1 MSVGT
6 HIAEVIRQGIWASLT
21 GGWYYEPGFSIFCN
35 TLHIYVWF
43 ILILLPLIL
52 GIISSQGV
60 SLIFAAAYTGFI
72 VFFFTLIKG
81 AVAYLHMI
89 FDTTDPVV
97 VTRTINDSIDDIYRE
112 TAGQLPADVEMIELR
127 DMGYNLRGSERALD
141 AERRERELRVQ
152 IATNI
157 IARHRQNLERQMII
171 RHGPNANTSS
181 IPPGPTLSEMRKI
194 LAVLDEENAVE
205 PLTEAEAFARHQKM
219 AITMRM
225 LLEDEHLVARLC
237 QQKDAKDAKEAKE
250 AKERA
255 EAAERAE
262 KAEKLGENE
271 PESSETPKRKQSMPS
286 SLRNTI
292 EEEEESESDS
302 TRRRSDPSLSI
313 DIHDKKYRKIS
324 QIEENVQEEEQEE
337 EKEPEEEEEDE
348 EDMEEVEE
356 DDPNIPSTS
365 TAPPTRR
372 VSRRRSST
380 GATSRKRKYSRRAGS
395 PAVFAGTLMKK
406 DHHESSR
413 SMPTSVGWT
422 PVVVSLGD
430 NMDRPT
436 TSRYSADDADTGSD
450 IKGEITKFLEDLI
463 EKHPETWDVIENV
476 RQRRGRPS
484 SESHDSAP
492 AEMAPNPPTTSSAPG
507 PSTSSVERLERVT
520 HGIFSVPHVLRNAAR
535 SNSFIDWHAQHQV
548 ASTSQHHIAQG
559 HEDTSQGAVH
569 TFQDEDGNWWTY
581 TFDDTGGVGTAQPLG
596 SGRAIHDLINRE
608 REKNPETAR
617 KLFPPAELEVLPESM
632 YDWTDE
638 DKARTTSDEDEDG
651 NPTRPSRRPA
661 GSTTPLTSNSRTQTV
676 QLPLTRRERALSS
689 SSNESST
696 YMPTLPSS
704 VFHAPSGTGASR
716 GAASARAS
724 QVVSFVQAASRLRNN
739 PLGPRDDDRSAD
751 RMWQMQ
757 QIMDLIERSHSR
769 RDNGPETSSIPVS
782 NLLERRP
789 SSNIRKSYY
798 YPMKMFPKAQKN
810 FNLKVDRM
818 SVDRCFDRNHTI
830 WSLIFDICL
839 ATTVSLLTIALLDAR
854 IFFDYS
860 LVAFCFV
867 VASAQFSLLK
877 SVQPDASSPIHGF
890 NWVASYNRPIYF
902 CIMAGI
908 LLYAHYLA
916 GGREIDENPEEVAWN
931 WNPFRLHLMTFP
943 SILVAVRDLIS
954 ILLLFLPVAFTFG
967 WLPQFNTLAHHVAE
981 QIEMHI
987 FGGTAS
993 FSVFSACV
1001 QLAKSCSFYVALC
1014 ALCRV
1019 AYTFSPNSTQNPLFS
1034 IFIATSVA
1042 VSYLLSR
1049 MSSNQNLMVIL
1060 FDILVAPF
1068 RRKSDPEIEEED
1080 GTGQSPS
1087 TNTAKDEMPKMVRKT
1102 VGERARY
1109 DLIFSVFLVVFFFGL
1124 HSTSLFTATQPYFT
1138 YAISGVCVFLGV
1150 LNHYLYP
1157 QFRSHTPWRACSSPL
1172 LKSAEHAQFESPDAA
1187 KLMYF
1192 EAIHLWMVAIERNIA
1207 YPLLII
1213 SMVTENGWSIPL
1225 PWLIL
1230 PLICLRLL
1238 RGGFSQPQLMYIP
1251 IAVAL
1256 LAAAFDLKHVINIEY
1271 NGKPLTSWNL
1281 LPIIMY
1287 ICVSVYPKIVELYL
1301 KIAFIMA
1308 YVAPWQISWGSAFHA
1323 FAQPFSVPHSALI
1336 AIQTVISSI
1345 ISAPLNP
1352 FLGSSF
1358 FTSSYVRPVKFWE
1371 KDYNTKRADAS
1382 TMRLSS
1388 QIDRGPMMDDSN
1400 LNAVFYEH
1408 LTRSLQKSLA
1418 GDLAMGRWATSVQP
1432 GDCFVLASFYLNT
1445 LVHII
1450 EVGNGFVTFQLR
1462 GLEFRGTYC
1471 HQREVEAITEDIRD
1485 GSGFCCCSPGSLP
1498 GLLSFNTAWNLR
1510 WLAWEVVSGKYIID
1524 GYSISDNSAVNL
1536 LQVHELRRL
1545 LVTLYIKCI
1554 CYYTFTH
1561 PKFIQW
1567 LTDETVQNA
1576 LKPIVEDDRYTDADP
1591 IWCQTNDEDYDI
1603 GEVGISMN
1611 AFKSVYQSWILHCLG
1626 KRGETVEEVENYDP
1640 EDAIAL
1646 CYSLSLVARRSL
1658 GTAAFNRHSSAA
1670 ESFLYGLHSLFK
1682 GDFRITCQRD
1692 EWVFTDMDMLRCVV
1706 APAVKMALKLHQD
1719 HFAQFE
1725 EFDENEGLY
1734 TTIGDYQT
1742 KMFISHEQ
1750 DPGWRQAILANTP
1763 SLLALRHI
1771 YDDGQDDYKII
1782 MLNKMHLN
1790 MRVIKLN
1797 RECVR
1802 AFWAG
1807 QQQELIFLRNR
1818 NPERGSIQNARQV
1831 LRNMINSSADLPV
1844 GYPIYVSPLT
1854 TSHIESHSQIH
1865 KVFGPTFTFEGFR
1878 NFGHNVWNRL
1888 RNHFGPSGSTSAHQ
1902 QQQQQQQQQAAMAGG
1917 PAPIPGPP
1925 VMQITIPSATSSGAS
1940 SAPGGPNPSSG
1951 PPAAPRAHFHVGP
1964 STSGGRTDGG
1974 GGGDKEMEEEQEMIV
1989 LTMTTP
1995 RQGRRMENSI
2005 VEMSKD
2011 GTARVSVLYP
2021 KTRPPLD
2028 ESIAAP
2034 VTLTAPPQTERERA
2048 IMNRPNLQSLLKSG
2062 HIIGGNQE
2070 MAIGSWVLIVDNEQI
2085 FRYLNEELKGSGEC
2099 LVVWPDELVKHMSG
2113 RSSWLFQPSRGMA
2126 GKIVYTWYPSH
2137 PLRNRRSHV
2146 NDHIHL
2152 VALPLMPNGLVP
2164 VAEKGLRLIAPGDI
2178 NQLGLANVTTQEQQ
2192 EFQARYID
2200 VLILS
2205 KIVTGTVSARTSF
2218 PKKPPIP
2225 PPSSREQR
2233 EREMLA
2239 FMPSDPPYDRAL
2251 GVEPQ
2256 WMSSTPQTTSFA
2268 TVEEVISDPLGCVP
2282 STSGT

>member
-35 TLHIYVWF
+35 TLHLYVWF

-52 GIISSQGV
+52 GLITPQGV
-60 SLIFAAAYTGFI
+60 SLVFAASYTGFI

-81 AVAYLHMI
+81 VVAYLHLV

-97 VTRTINDSIDDIYRE
+97 VTRVINDEEDEMYRGSE
-112 TAGQLPADVEMIELR
+112 PPPIDVEMIELR

-141 AERRERELRVQ
+141 ARRETSVRDEIAANMARIRRNQEILDRAANAADRENQATPIPLPVTSKFWDFDESTETESEPTSFNQ
-152 IATNI
+152 IV
-157 IARHRQNLERQMII
+157 
-171 RHGPNANTSS
+171 PSSS
-181 IPPGPTLSEMRKI
+181 IFTERPPMLPKIRSRSTSPPTT
-194 LAVLDEENAVE
+194 VV
-205 PLTEAEAFARHQKM
+205 
-219 AITMRM
+219 
-225 LLEDEHLVARLC
+225 
-237 QQKDAKDAKEAKE
+237 
-250 AKERA
+250 
-255 EAAERAE
+255 
-262 KAEKLGENE
+262 
-271 PESSETPKRKQSMPS
+271 TPKRKRSMPS
-286 SLRNTI
+286 SLRGRKKHQNI
-292 EEEEESESDS
+292 EIVAVIDEPAPSSPYPRS
-302 TRRRSDPSLSI
+302 RRRSERRLREPGHYNDEE
-313 DIHDKKYRKIS
+313 IS
-324 QIEENVQEEEQEE
+324 RRFRDIEEDVREAEKGEEREY
-337 EKEPEEEEEDE
+337 EEEED
-348 EDMEEVEE
+348 D
-356 DDPNIPSTS
+356 IPSTS
-365 TAPPTRR
+365 SAVGTTSRR
-372 VSRRRSST
+372 PSRRRSST
-380 GATSRKRKYSRRAGS
+380 GNTNRKRKYSRRAGS
-395 PAVFAGTLMKK
+395 PAVFVGSLMKR
-406 DHHESSR
+406 DSHESSR
-413 SMPTSVGWT
+413 SMPSSVGWT

-430 NMDRPT
+430 MDRPT
-436 TSRYSADDADTGSD
+436 TSRYSADDADNGAD
-450 IKGEITKFLEDLI
+450 IRGEITKFLEDLI
-463 EKHPETWDVIENV
+463 DKHPETLDAIENV
-476 RQRRGRPS
+476 RMSRLGRGRPS
-484 SESHDSAP
+484 SESHESVP
-492 AEMAPNPPTTSSAPG
+492 IELTPMPSTSG
-507 PSTSSVERLERVT
+507 PSTSTAHQSLT
-520 HGIFSVPHVLRNAAR
+520 HGILAFPQVLRNAAR
-535 SNSFIDWHAQHQV
+535 SNSFIDWHAHSQV
-548 ASTSQHHIAQG
+548 ASSSQHHIAQT

-569 TFQDEDGNWWTY
+569 TFQDEEGTWFTY
-581 TFDDTGGVGTAQPLG
+581 TFDENSGVGTAQPLG
-596 SGRAIHDLINRE
+596 SGRAVLELIHRE
-608 REKNPETAR
+608 REKHPETAR
-617 KLFPPAELEVLPESM
+617 KVFPPGELEVLPENM
-632 YDWTDE
+632 YDSTEDE
-638 DKARTTSDEDEDG
+638 KEAKTSDEEEPIKQSIKTPRTG
-651 NPTRPSRRPA
+651 NRTIIARISTPS
-661 GSTTPLTSNSRTQTV
+661 TSQAV
-676 QLPLTRRERALSS
+676 QLPTTKRERALSS

-704 VFHAPSGTGASR
+704 VFHAPSGS
-716 GAASARAS
+716 AATRSTTTRTNP
-724 QVVSFVQAASRLRNN
+724 VVCFSSRLRNN
-739 PLGPRDDDRSAD
+739 ARAADERSAEHI
-751 RMWQMQ
+751 WQME
-757 QIMDLIERSHSR
+757 QIMELITTSNSSR
-769 RDNGPETSSIPVS
+769 RSMEPPELPSLPMTNV
-782 NLLERRP
+782 LDRRP

-818 SVDRCFDRNHTI
+818 SVDRLFDRNHNLY
-830 WSLIFDICL
+830 SLVFDIVL
-839 ATTVSLLTIALLDAR
+839 ATTVSLLAVLLIDSR
-854 IFFDYS
+854 IFYDYS

-902 CIMAGI
+902 CIMALG
-908 LLYAHYLA
+908 LLYVHHL
-916 GGREIDENPEEVAWN
+916 GGGTEVDENQDELTWN
-931 WNPFRLHLMTFP
+931 WNPFRFYLMP
-943 SILVAVRDLIS
+943 ASSILIAIRDLLS
-954 ILLLFLPVAFTFG
+954 ILLLLLPVAFTLG

-1001 QLAKSCSFYVALC
+1001 QLAKSSMFYLALV

-1019 AYTFSPNSTQNPLFS
+1019 AYTFSPKSTQNPLFS
-1034 IFIATSVA
+1034 AFVATSVA

-1060 FDILVAPF
+1060 FDILTSPF
-1068 RRKSDPEIEEED
+1068 RKRSDEEDEEEANA
-1080 GTGQSPS
+1080 PS
-1087 TNTAKDEMPKMVRKT
+1087 ISTARDEMPKMVRKT

-1109 DLIFSVFLVVFFFGL
+1109 DLIFSLFLVAFFFGL

-1138 YAISGVCVFLGV
+1138 YTITGICVFLGV
-1150 LNHYLYP
+1150 FNHYLFP
-1157 QFRSHTPWRACSSPL
+1157 QFRSHTPWRAVSSPL
-1172 LKSAEHAQFESPDAA
+1172 LKSAEHSQFESPDAA

-1192 EAIHLWMVAIERNIA
+1192 EAIHLWMVAIERNIV

-1213 SMVTENGWSIPL
+1213 SMVTENGWSIPY
-1225 PWLIL
+1225 PWLLL
-1230 PLICLRLL
+1230 PIICLRLL
-1238 RGGFSQPQLMYIP
+1238 RGAFSQPQLMFIP
-1251 IAVAL
+1251 VGVAF
-1256 LAAAFDLKHVINIEY
+1256 LAAAFDLKHAVHIEY
-1271 NGKPLTSWNL
+1271 DGKTLSSWNL

-1287 ICVSVYPKIVELYL
+1287 TCVLVYPKIVELYL
-1301 KIAFIMA
+1301 KIAFILA

-1336 AIQTVISSI
+1336 AIQTIISSI

-1371 KDYNTKRADAS
+1371 KDYNTKRTDAS

-1432 GDCFVLASFYLNT
+1432 GDCFVLASFYLNS

-1471 HQREVEAITEDIRD
+1471 HQREVEAITEDLRD
-1485 GSGFCCCSPGSLP
+1485 GSGFCCCSPGALP
-1498 GLLSFNTAWNLR
+1498 GFLSFNTAWNLR

-1554 CYYTFTH
+1554 IYYAFTSN
-1561 PKFIQW
+1561 KFRQW
-1567 LTDETVQNA
+1567 IRDETVVSAIKTVIEN
-1576 LKPIVEDDRYTDADP
+1576 PRHTDVDSIFCA
-1591 IWCQTNDEDYDI
+1591 TNDEDYDTV
-1603 GEVGISMN
+1603 EQGISRSS
-1611 AFKSVYQSWILHCLG
+1611 FKSVYLSWMVYCLG
-1626 KRGETVEEVENYDP
+1626 KREETVEEEKIDQEEAVT
-1640 EDAIAL
+1640 L
-1646 CYSLSLVARRSL
+1646 CYLLSLVARRSL

-1692 EWVFTDMDMLRCVV
+1692 EWVFIDMDILRCVV

-1725 EFDENEGLY
+1725 EFDENDGLY

-1782 MLNKMHLN
+1782 MLNQMHLN

-1878 NFGHNVWNRL
+1878 NFGQNVWDRL

-1902 QQQQQQQQQAAMAGG
+1902 QQQQAAQSLGATPNPG
-1917 PAPIPGPP
+1917 APPL
-1925 VMQITIPSATSSGAS
+1925 PSNSAS
-1940 SAPGGPNPSSG
+1940 GGPNPSSG
-1951 PPAAPRAHFHVGP
+1951 PPIAPRAHFHVGP
-1964 STSGGRTDGG
+1964 PPTSRSEGEKDTD
-1974 GGGDKEMEEEQEMIV
+1974 EEQEMIV
-1989 LTMTTP
+1989 LMTTP
-1995 RQGRRMENSI
+1995 KQGRRLENSI
-2005 VEMSKD
+2005 VEMTKD
-2011 GTARVSVLYP
+2011 GSARVSVLQP
-2021 KTRPPLD
+2021 KTRPPPSD
-2028 ESIAAP
+2028 DIAAP
-2034 VTLTAPPQTERERA
+2034 VTLTAPPQTARERK
-2048 IMNRPNLQSLLKSG
+2048 IMGRPNLQQLLKTG
-2062 HIIGGNQE
+2062 QIINGNKD
-2070 MAIGSWVLIVDNEQI
+2070 MTIGSWVLIIDSEQI
-2085 FRYLNEELKGSGEC
+2085 FKYLNEPLKSSGEC
-2099 LVVWPDELVKHMSG
+2099 LVVWPDELVQHMSG
-2113 RSSWLFQPSRGMA
+2113 RGSWLFQPSRGMA

-2146 NDHIHL
+2146 GDHIHL

-2164 VAEKGLRLIAPGDI
+2164 VAEKGLRLIAPHEI
-2178 NQLGLANVTTQEQQ
+2178 HHLGLSGCTSQEQQ
-2192 EFQARYID
+2192 DFQVRYTD

-2205 KIVTGTVSARTSF
+2205 KIVTGTVSSRTSF

-2225 PPSSREQR
+2225 PPASNRDRDREAAASS
-2233 EREMLA
+2233 A
-2239 FMPSDPPYDRAL
+2239 PAPSTSTA
-2251 GVEPQ
+2251 EP
-2256 WMSSTPQTTSFA
+2256 TTSSKSESSKNEA
-2268 TVEEVISDPLGCVP
+2268 PEVPTTSEPTPTTSDPLGG
-2282 STSGT
+2282 SSSNS